1 MTGVTN
7 TPLYKKTIAAAES
20 RSMAE
25 DLVAGIPMGR
35 VAEPE
40 EVASTI
46 MYLLSDESSYTTGQI
61 LPVNGGSV

>member
-1 MTGVTN
+1 
-7 TPLYKKTIAAAES
+7 
-20 RSMAE
+20 MAE

-40 EVASTI
+40 EVSETI
-46 MYLLSDESSYTTGQI
+46 IYLLSDESSYISGQI